1 MDSRLVLTL
10 LLGGALHA
18 VLAGVLYSIVTP
30 SAPARSIPPIH
41 DVSEKEAVVVLRCRP
56 DPHVNNSRKR
66 VYDGPGSGAK
76 RKYARALDRFR
87 PSSTQDLECL
97 VIGARR

>member
-30 SAPARSIPPIH
+30 SAPARSIPSVH
-41 DVSEKEAVVVLRCRP
+41 DISEKEAVVVLRCRP
-56 DPHVNNSRKR
+56 DPHLSNSRKR
-66 VYDGPGSGAK
+66 VYDRPGRDEK
-76 RKYARALDRFR
+76 RKYARALDRGR
-87 PSSTQDLECL
+87 PSSTQDLECQ
-97 VIGARR
+97 VIGVRR